1 MSLLVISDKIHHPI
15 YQILPFEVE
24 SLEPHC
30 PYLTCHIKVC
40 YSEIILLDGSFDA
53 GIGLQLL
60 KDIKTMRP
68 DLPVIFITDASS
80 EDMVIK
86 AFKAGAREYFKKPFD
101 AFELRE
107 TIINLSKIIKEAR
120 ERRSSLREN
129 RSYSGKDVAA
139 PISDKPRNILR
150 VIHFIEK
157 NISGELDVARL
168 ARKAYLSKF
177 HFCRVFKKCLG
188 MSPAQYVISLRVEK
202 AKRLID
208 ANDSTISQIAT
219 EVGFS
224 DLSNFSRHF
233 KRFTGKTPTNYKKQ
247 F

>member
-1 MSLLVISDKIHHPI
+1 MSLLVISDKIHHPV

-30 PYLTCHIKVC
+30 PDLTCHIKVC
-40 YSEIILLDGSFDA
+40 YSEIVLLDSGFDTE
-53 GIGLQLL
+53 IGLQLL
-60 KDIKTMRP
+60 KDIKMMRP

-80 EDMVIK
+80 EDMVIR

-101 AFELRE
+101 TFELSG
-107 TIINLSKIIKEAR
+107 TIINLIKILKEAR

-129 RSYSGKDVAA
+129 RTYSEKDVAA

-168 ARKAYLSKF
+168 ARKAYLSKY

-188 MSPAQYVISLRVEK
+188 MSPGQYVISLRVEK

-219 EVGFS
+219 QVGFS

-233 KRFTGKTPTNYKKQ
+233 KRVTGRTPTNYKKQ